1 MRLAM
6 IRTKYFPLLFLAGG
20 ILFAALFFQFYRLVF
35 EAIDDIF
42 EQQNA
47 TVLQH
52 LRSAVEKSHGEFL
65 RQTKILHLSRGVQRR
80 FASFEKQDEQDRAAE
95 NALALRQM
103 GLKWYA
109 QIDDRNYRAISYL
122 NAAGEP
128 VALLDFHQHG
138 SGSSANAMTASGG
151 QESAAQDLVAA
162 PILALSWKSGEHPAT
177 GSYVVTLSDSS
188 QLMRTIF
195 PVNHRKTKALIGYV
209 AIDRQ
214 LAAVIPWNA
223 DSDKDL
229 LIFDS
234 QRRHIVYDSAAG
246 ASAGFKVD
254 EKYPY
259 FLTADFQESAAD
271 KPPSAKLERD
281 GREYLLTRISVETP
295 PWQFLTTV
303 LLDPYIGEPEE
314 RGQILILAS
323 LLFIAITGFS
333 IYALTT
339 RVQRRSAELER
350 ASEVVLAHNQLLEQE
365 LQTAHD
371 MQMNLM
377 PSENP
382 RIAGFDIVGRCRPAT
397 EVGGDFYQYFS
408 LEDGRLII
416 ALADV
421 TGHGMKAAIPT
432 MVFSGLL
439 ATQIGYT
446 PTPQELMP
454 RLNNSLHRVLER
466 RTFVCVTMAELDPN
480 AGKLRLSNGGCPYP
494 FVFRA
499 ATQMVEEIDLSAF
512 PLGIR
517 AESTYPVA
525 EIELAHGDL
534 VVLCSDGIIEASD
547 SSGDL
552 FGFDRTAE
560 TIRQMGRQNASAAQ
574 LVDYMFDAVEAFSAA
589 GPPEDD
595 QTMVAIRVEATAD
608 IEHIMPEN

>member
-1 MRLAM
+1 MRMAM
-6 IRTKYFPLLFLAGG
+6 FRTKYFPLLFLAGG
-20 ILFAALFFQFYRLVF
+20 VLFAALFLQFYGLVF
-35 EAIDDIF
+35 DAIDDIF
-42 EQQNA
+42 AQQNA
-47 TVLQH
+47 SALQH
-52 LRSAVEKSHGEFL
+52 LRSTLEKSHGEFL

-80 FASFEKQDEQDRAAE
+80 FASLEEQERTAE
-95 NALALRQM
+95 SALALRQL

-109 QIDDRNYRAISYL
+109 QLDDPNYRAISYL

-128 VALLDFHQHG
+128 VALLDLLERD
-138 SGSSANAMTASGG
+138 SGNAANAMTASGG
-151 QESAAQDLVAA
+151 QENAARDLLAA
-162 PILALSWKSGEHPAT
+162 PLLAPSWKSREHPAT
-177 GSYVVTLSDSS
+177 GSYVLSLGDSS
-188 QLMRTIF
+188 RVMRTIF

-209 AIDRQ
+209 AVDRQ

-223 DSDKDL
+223 EGDKEL
-229 LIFDS
+229 LIFDR

-246 ASAGFKVD
+246 AAAGFKVD
-254 EKYPY
+254 EKYPH
-259 FLTADFQESAAD
+259 FLAADFQEGTGD
-271 KPPSAKLERD
+271 EPPSAKLERA
-281 GREYLLTRISVETP
+281 GRDYLLTQLSLQTP
-295 PWQFLTTV
+295 PWQVLTTV

-314 RGQILILAS
+314 RGRILILAS
-323 LLFIAITGFS
+323 LLFVAIAGFS

-339 RVQRRSAELER
+339 RVRRRSAELER
-350 ASEVVLAHNQLLEQE
+350 ANEVVSAHNQLLEQE

-371 MQMNLM
+371 MQMSLM

-382 RIAGFDIVGRCRPAT
+382 RLAGFDIVGRCRPAT

-439 ATQIGYT
+439 DTQISYT
-446 PTPQELMP
+446 PGPRELMP

-466 RTFVCVTMAELDPN
+466 RTFVCFTMAELDPD

-499 ATQMVEEIDLSAF
+499 ATQTVEEIDLSAF

-517 AESTYPVA
+517 AESTYAVA
-525 EIELAHGDL
+525 ELELAQGDL

-547 SSGDL
+547 SNDDL
-552 FGFDRTAE
+552 FGFERTAE
-560 TIRQMGRQNASAAQ
+560 TIEAMGRQNASAAQ
-574 LVDYMFDAVEAFSAA
+574 LVDHIFEAVQTFTA
-589 GPPEDD
+589 GGPQEDD
-595 QTMVAIRVEATAD
+595 QTMVAIRVETAAAT
-608 IEHIMPEN
+608 EPIMPEN